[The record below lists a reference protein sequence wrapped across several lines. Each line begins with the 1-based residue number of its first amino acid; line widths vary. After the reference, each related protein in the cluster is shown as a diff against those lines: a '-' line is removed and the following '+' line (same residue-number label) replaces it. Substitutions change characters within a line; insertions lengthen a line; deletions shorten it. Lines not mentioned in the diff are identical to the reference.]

1 MHSRHGQIQL
11 GLLSCAAEL
20 KVILLSSEVAT
31 LGLVFVRIVCPL
43 YLLTSLYSTVCF

>member
-11 GLLSCAAEL
+11 GILGCAAEL

-31 LGLVFVRIVCPL
+31 LGLVFVRIEFVPFI
-43 YLLTSLYSTVCF
+43 S